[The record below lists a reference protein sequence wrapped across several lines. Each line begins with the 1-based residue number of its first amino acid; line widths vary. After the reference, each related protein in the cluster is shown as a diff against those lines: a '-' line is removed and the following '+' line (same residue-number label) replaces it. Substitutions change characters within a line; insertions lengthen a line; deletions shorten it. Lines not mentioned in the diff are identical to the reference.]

1 MSQNSS
7 LNERFAEKL
16 SWGTETSGPTMVGEV
31 LAVFVVEED
40 RGAIDDA
47 TEPCGDDVNEFK
59 VVDHKHIASSN
70 VPKGMERIE
79 KPGAG
84 NTNLRSVKIG
94 GKELRKSSKGGG
106 DSRQPFRCATSHR
119 FWWGGEDK

>member
-1 MSQNSS
+1 
-7 LNERFAEKL
+7 LDERFSEKL
-16 SWGTETSGPTMVGEV
+16 GWGTKTSGPAMVGEV

-47 TEPCGDDVNEFK
+47 TEPCGDDVDEFK
-59 VVDHKHIASSN
+59 VVDHKHVASSN

-84 NTNLRSVKIG
+84 NT
-94 GKELRKSSKGGG
+94 
-106 DSRQPFRCATSHR
+106 DFR
-119 FWWGGEDK
+119 GV